1 MKKLALIT
9 VCVLGLAIAGS
20 AANTT
25 SKVKTDP
32 VKKEAPAAKK
42 MKKAPEAKTDAKKA
56 VTPATKAANA
66 TPAKPNTPAKK

>member
-32 VKKEAPAAKK
+32 VKKEAPVAKK
-42 MKKAPEAKTDAKKA
+42 MKKAPATKTDAKKTVAPAAKTVNA
-56 VTPATKAANA
+56 V
-66 TPAKPNTPAKK
+66 PAKPNTPAKK

>member
-9 VCVLGLAIAGS
+9 VCVLSLAIAGS

-32 VKKEAPAAKK
+32 VKKEAPVAKK
-42 MKKAPEAKTDAKKA
+42 MKKAPAAKTDEKKA
-56 VTPATKAANA
+56 VVPATKAAA
-66 TPAKPNTPAKK
+66 TSSAKPNTPAKK

>member
-25 SKVKTDP
+25 SKAKTDP
-32 VKKEAPAAKK
+32 VKKEAPADKK
-42 MKKAPEAKTDAKKA
+42 MKKAPATKTVAKKDVA
-56 VTPATKAANA
+56 PAAKAANA
-66 TPAKPNTPAKK
+66 TPAKPETPAKK

>member
-9 VCVLGLAIAGS
+9 VCVLGLAIAGT

-32 VKKEAPAAKK
+32 VKKEAPVAKK
-42 MKKAPEAKTDAKKA
+42 MKKAPVTKTDAKKTVAPAAKA
-56 VTPATKAANA
+56 VNA
-66 TPAKPNTPAKK
+66 VPAKPNTPAKK